1 MALIY
6 DEIRGWIVVD
16 DKLDNPP
23 ADAYRPIIE
32 GLEDSFD
39 YDYDGRRWTQ
49 MIGRIIRGS
58 DSPVVIDYSFDTN
71 QIKDE
76 KNP

>member
-6 DEIRGWIVVD
+6 DEIRGWHVVD
-16 DKLDNPP
+16 DEPDGPP
-23 ADAYRPIIE
+23 TEVSKPTFAETLWGCLGVPII
-32 GLEDSFD
+32 
-39 YDYDGRRWTQ
+39 
-49 MIGRIIRGS
+49 
-58 DSPVVIDYSFDTN
+58 IDYSFDTN